1 MAQFD
6 VYENE
11 EPTSR
16 NEIPY
21 LLDVQN
27 AIHAGLSTRVI
38 VPLVITS
45 SPKEK
50 VDKLCPQFQ
59 VLGQR
64 VMMSTPEIGSYP
76 VGDLRHSVASLRD
89 HRTEI
94 ITAIDFLLSGF

>member
-11 EPTSR
+11 ELTSR

-38 VPLVITS
+38 VPLVLTS

-59 VLGQR
+59 ILGQR

-76 VGDLRHSVASLRD
+76 ARDLRHSVASLRE

-94 ITAIDFLLSGF
+94 ISAIDFLLGGF